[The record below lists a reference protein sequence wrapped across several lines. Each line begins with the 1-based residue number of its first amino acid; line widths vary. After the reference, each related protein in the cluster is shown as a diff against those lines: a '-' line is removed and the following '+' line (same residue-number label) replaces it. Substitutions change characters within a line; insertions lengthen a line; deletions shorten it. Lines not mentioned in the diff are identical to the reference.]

1 MADAAGLPQLDG
13 GVFLTDGGAET
24 DLIFRRGIELPEF
37 ASFVLH
43 DSPRSEAPVRDYFV
57 DYLRIAGDAE
67 LGLILETLT
76 WRASADWGAGLGYDA
91 TRLHDTNRRAVELL
105 QELRDEH
112 GNGPVLIS
120 GCVGPRDDAYAGM
133 GSMDPDEAAEYH
145 GTQVGVLAASG
156 VDLVSALTLTNTDEA
171 IGFARAARSFGV
183 PAVVSFTVE
192 TDGRLPTGVT
202 LGDAIRL
209 VDDATDSSPAHYMV
223 NCAHPDH
230 FHDALLDPDPAL
242 ARIRGVR
249 ANASRLSH
257 AELDERED
265 LDDGDPVEFG
275 GQLASLH
282 AGLDHLD
289 VLGGCCGTDARHIA
303 EIARAL
309 RD

>member
-1 MADAAGLPQLDG
+1 MTDAVGLPQLEG

-24 DLIFRRGIELPEF
+24 DLIFHRGVELPEF

-43 DSPRSEAPVRDYFV
+43 DSPETEAPVRDYFV

-76 WRASADWGAGLGYDA
+76 WRASADWGEGLGYDA
-91 TRLHDTNRRAVELL
+91 ARLRTANARAVELL
-105 QELRDEH
+105 QELRDQH
-112 GNGPVLIS
+112 GAGQVLIS
-120 GCVGPRDDAYAGM
+120 GCVGPRDDAYSGL
-133 GSMDPDEAAEYH
+133 GSMGPDEAADYH
-145 GTQVGVLAASG
+145 RTQISVLADSG
-156 VDLVSALTLTNTDEA
+156 ADLVSALTLTNTDEA
-171 IGFARAARSFGV
+171 IGFARAAQSCGA

-202 LGDAIRL
+202 LGDAIRT
-209 VDDATDSSPAHYMV
+209 VDDATDASVAYYMV

-230 FHDALLDPDPAL
+230 FHDALLGPDPPL

-265 LDDGDPVEFG
+265 LDDGDPVELG
-275 GQLASLH
+275 GQLATLH
-282 AGLDHLD
+282 AGLEHIN

-309 RD
+309 QD